1 MNNMKKTLWP
11 AAAILAIATIAL
23 AACGGGSAS
32 SSDVHWDAQP
42 DWPIGS
48 NTSNDSGSSTPAGDN
63 TMPVRVDKSSNN
75 VNVLL
80 ASIKVCVPGSQS
92 PDQCVTV
99 DNMLVDTGSTG
110 VRIAARAIP
119 SIAPLLLTQVGAA
132 DDASGALPIAEC
144 MPFASGYT
152 WGSVKRAD
160 IGMGGKTA
168 SNLPIQLIDDGAF
181 DIPDSCTDYGGSDM
195 GALPDLADLA
205 DYSING
211 IIGIDNFTSD
221 SADAVKTAIPGNYYY
236 CTAKDNCIST
246 RVVATKQVANPV
258 AAFAT
263 DNNGTV
269 IRLPALTAGGQT
281 SVTGQLVF
289 GVNTR
294 QNNAMPARPTV
305 LAVDKHGTFTTQY
318 QGQVFNRSAIDSGTN
333 NYAFGDQAI
342 THDPDALWY
351 LPPGTLQLTATM
363 EPTDGSSAPVQMP
376 FSIGNAYDLMA
387 TGNAALDNVGSY
399 FAGTTGNR
407 MFLWGLPFFY
417 GRSVYTV
424 IGAAK
429 IGQRTG
435 PFVAF

>member
-1 MNNMKKTLWP
+1 MNAMKKMLWL
-11 AAAILAIATIAL
+11 AAAIAAIAL

-32 SSDVHWDAQP
+32 SSDVSWNAQP

-48 NTSNDSGSSTPAGDN
+48 NNTNGSGGSATPASGGN
-63 TMPVRVDKSSNN
+63 TLSIRVDKSANN

-80 ASIKVCVPGSQS
+80 ASIKICVPGAQGS
-92 PDQCVTV
+92 PQCATV

-119 SIAPLLLTQVGAA
+119 TIAPLLLTQIGAP
-132 DDASGALPIAEC
+132 DDTSGASPIAEC

-160 IGMGGKTA
+160 IVMGSKTA
-168 SNLPIQLIDDGAF
+168 SNLPIQLIADGAF
-181 DIPDSCTDYGGSDM
+181 ATPGSCSDYGGADM
-195 GALPDLADLA
+195 GGLPALDDLTS
-205 DYSING
+205 YSING

-221 SADAVKTAIPGNYYY
+221 SLDATRTAIPGNYYY
-236 CTAKDNCIST
+236 CAAQDKCIST
-246 RVVATKQVANPV
+246 RMPANKQVANPV

-269 IRLPALTAGGQT
+269 IRLPALSAGGEA

-289 GVNTR
+289 GVNTQ

-318 QGQVFNRSAIDSGTN
+318 QGTAFNRSAIDSGTN
-333 NYAFGDQAI
+333 TYSFADDAI
-342 THDPDALWY
+342 SRDPGGRY
-351 LPPGTLQLTATM
+351 LPASTLQLSATM

-376 FSIGNAYDLMA
+376 FSIGNAISLMA
-387 TGNAALDNVGSY
+387 TGNAALDNIGSY
-399 FAGTTGNR
+399 FAGTASNR

-417 GRSVYTV
+417 GRSIYTV
-424 IGAAK
+424 IGTAK